1 MQSAFFA
8 LALFVGCLIHAYPL
22 PAQTPA
28 GHVRRDTLTLFDTV
42 RHRPIPV
49 ALYVPVAASS
59 GPRKLAILSHGY
71 GGTNKAYSF
80 IAHNLVAHGYVVASI
95 QHELPTDEPMPTTG
109 KPYDVRMPNW
119 QRGVQNIRFV
129 VRELKRRETQLDVG
143 QLLLVGHSNGGDMSA
158 LYARQFPDDVVN
170 LITLDNRRMPLPR
183 TRRPRVL
190 SLRSSDQPAD
200 EGVLPTPTEQQTLGI
215 RIVALPDT
223 RHNDMW
229 DGATESQKAEMNRY
243 ISAFLAP

>member
-1 MQSAFFA
+1 MRAA
-8 LALFVGCLIHAYPL
+8 LLVLLVGCLFYSCPL
-22 PAQTPA
+22 SGQTT
-28 GHVRRDTLTLFDTV
+28 GGSVRLDTLTLFDTA
-42 RHRPIPV
+42 RSRPIPV
-49 ALYVPVAASS
+49 TLYEPAAAAP

-71 GGTNKAYSF
+71 GGTNNAYSF
-80 IAHNLVAHGYVVASI
+80 IAHTLVAHGYVVASI

-109 KPYDVRMPNW
+109 VPYVVRMPHW
-119 QRGVQNIRFV
+119 QRGVQNMRYV
-129 VRELKRRETQLDVG
+129 VQALKHRRPRLDVG

-158 LYARQFPDDVVN
+158 LYARQFPGDVAN

-200 EGVLPTPTEQQTLGI
+200 EGVLPTPAEQQTLGI
-215 RIVALPDT
+215 RIVVLPNT

-229 DGATESQKAEMNRY
+229 DGASDQQKAEINRY
-243 ISAFLAP
+243 IKAFLVP